1 MTTHGNPKINKF
13 ELDLRVDLIIVLIK
27 GLNESARLLNFKYVN
42 INKKKVKKKI
52 LTAVIKLISFKSE
65 Y

>member
-42 INKKKVKKKI
+42 INKKKSEKKNI
-52 LTAVIKLISFKSE
+52 NRSN
-65 Y
+65 